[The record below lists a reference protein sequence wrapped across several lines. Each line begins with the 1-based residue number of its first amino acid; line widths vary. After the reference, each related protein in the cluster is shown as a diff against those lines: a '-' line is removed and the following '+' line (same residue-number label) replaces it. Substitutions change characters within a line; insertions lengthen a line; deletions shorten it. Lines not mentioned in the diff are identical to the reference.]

1 MTKLTLEP
9 PVYLIGE
16 YLYSSTSGVLSKD
29 NTLTRL
35 RAKES
40 ALLNAL
46 IKRVPDVL
54 SRENIVQELYEN
66 TYATDATINQ
76 LAKRLRKAMGDD
88 QRSLIRTIPKQGY
101 LLAIAPKLVEENP
114 HSSPEIPAKYLAF
127 EHGDFDPV
135 DVNVEEL
142 NRLSDINIRP
152 QDESRLQRFG
162 AATVIGCLLAVVI
175 GYGVGSWFAP
185 SARYLEHVSV
195 VEAEAQ
201 HIDTLSQTPTVVIDN
216 NQQVVAIYLKDD
228 EETVHCAYQEQVTLC
243 N

>member
-16 YLYSSTSGVLSKD
+16 FLYSSTSGVLSKD
-29 NTLTRL
+29 NNLTRL

-76 LAKRLRKAMGDD
+76 LVKRLRKAMGDD

-101 LLAIAPKLVEENP
+101 LLAIAPKLVEKHP
-114 HSSPEIPAKYLAF
+114 HTSPEIPAKYLAV

-135 DVNVEEL
+135 DVKVEEL
-142 NRLSDINIRP
+142 NRANTHSIQP
-152 QDESRLQRFG
+152 KDESRLQRFG

-175 GYGVGSWFAP
+175 GYGLGSWFAP
-185 SARYLEHVSV
+185 SARYLEQVSV

-228 EETVHCAYQEQVTLC
+228 EESVHCAYQEQVTLC

>member
-1 MTKLTLEP
+1 MAKLTLEP

-29 NTLTRL
+29 DNLTRL

-66 TYATDATINQ
+66 TYATDETINQ
-76 LAKRLRKAMGDD
+76 LVKRLRKAMGDD

-101 LLAIAPKLVEENP
+101 LLAIAPKLVEKHP
-114 HSSPEIPAKYLAF
+114 HSSPEIPAKYLAV

-135 DVNVEEL
+135 DVKVEEL
-142 NRLSDINIRP
+142 NRVNTHSIQP
-152 QDESRLQRFG
+152 KDESCLQRFS

-175 GYGVGSWFAP
+175 GYGLGSWFAP
-185 SARYLEHVSV
+185 SARYLEQVSV

>member
-1 MTKLTLEP
+1 MAKLTLEP

-29 NTLTRL
+29 DNLTRL

-76 LAKRLRKAMGDD
+76 LVKRLRKAMGDD

-101 LLAIAPKLVEENP
+101 LLAIAPKLVEKHP
-114 HSSPEIPAKYLAF
+114 HSSPEIPAKYLAV

-135 DVNVEEL
+135 DVKVEEL
-142 NRLSDINIRP
+142 NRVNTHSIQP
-152 QDESRLQRFG
+152 KDESRLQRFG

-175 GYGVGSWFAP
+175 GYGLGSWFAP
-185 SARYLEHVSV
+185 SARYLEQVSV

-228 EETVHCAYQEQVTLC
+228 EESVHCAYQEQVTLC

>member
-16 YLYSSTSGVLSKD
+16 YLYSSTSGVLSKND
-29 NTLTRL
+29 NLTRL

-46 IKRVPDVL
+46 INRVPDVL

-76 LAKRLRKAMGDD
+76 LVKRLRKAMSDD

-101 LLAIAPKLVEENP
+101 LLAIDPKLVEERP
-114 HSSPEIPAKYLAF
+114 HASPEIPAKYLTV
-127 EHGDFDPV
+127 EHGDFDPIDV
-135 DVNVEEL
+135 DIEEL
-142 NRLSDINIRP
+142 NRVTNRKIAP

-162 AATVIGCLLAVVI
+162 AATVIGCLLFVAI
-175 GYGVGSWFAP
+175 GYGLGACFAP
-185 SARYLEHVSV
+185 SARYLDQISV
-195 VEAEAQ
+195 GEAETQ
-201 HIDTLSQTPTVVIDN
+201 HIDTLSQTPTVVIDKD
-216 NQQVVAIYLKDD
+216 QQVVAIYLKDD
-228 EETVHCAYQEQVTLC
+228 EETVHCEYQEQVTLC

>member
-1 MTKLTLEP
+1 MAKLTLEP

-29 NTLTRL
+29 DNLTRL

-76 LAKRLRKAMGDD
+76 LVKRLRKAMGDD

-101 LLAIAPKLVEENP
+101 LLAIAPKLVEKHP
-114 HSSPEIPAKYLAF
+114 HSSPEIPAKYLAV

-135 DVNVEEL
+135 DVKVEEL
-142 NRLSDINIRP
+142 NRVNTHSIQP
-152 QDESRLQRFG
+152 KDESRLQRFG

-175 GYGVGSWFAP
+175 GYGLGSWFAP
-185 SARYLEHVSV
+185 SARYLEQVSV

-201 HIDTLSQTPTVVIDN
+201 HVDTLSQTPTVVID

>member
-29 NTLTRL
+29 NNLSRL

-46 IKRVPDVL
+46 IKQVPNVL
-54 SRENIVQELYEN
+54 SRDNIVQELYEN

-76 LAKRLRKAMGDD
+76 LVKRLRKAMGDD

-101 LLAIAPKLVEENP
+101 LLAIAPKLVEESP
-114 HSSPEIPAKYLAF
+114 HSSPEIPAKYLAV
-127 EHGDFDPV
+127 EHGDFDPI

-142 NRLSDINIRP
+142 NRLNDNNIRP

-162 AATVIGCLLAVVI
+162 AVTVIGCLFAMAVGYYLGASLA
-175 GYGVGSWFAP
+175 P
-185 SARYLEHVSV
+185 PARYLEQVSV
-195 VEAEAQ
+195 IDAQNQ
-201 HIDTLSQTPTVVIDN
+201 HIDTLSQTPTVVIDKE
-216 NQQVVAIYLKDD
+216 QQVVAIYLKDD

>member
-1 MTKLTLEP
+1 M
-9 PVYLIGE
+9 
-16 YLYSSTSGVLSKD
+16 SKD
-29 NTLTRL
+29 DNLTRL
-35 RAKES
+35 IAKES

-46 IKRVPDVL
+46 IKRVPGVL

-76 LAKRLRKAMGDD
+76 LVKRLIKAMGDD
-88 QRSLIRTIPKQGY
+88 QRSLIRTTPKQGY
-101 LLAIAPKLVEENP
+101 LLAIAPKLVEKHP
-114 HSSPEIPAKYLAF
+114 HSSPEIPAKYLAVK
-127 EHGDFDPV
+127 HGDFDPD
-135 DVNVEEL
+135 DVKVEEL
-142 NRLSDINIRP
+142 NRVNTHSIQP

-162 AATVIGCLLAVVI
+162 AATVIGCLLAIVI
-175 GYGVGSWFAP
+175 GYGLGSWFAP
-185 SARYLEHVSV
+185 SARYLEQVSV

-228 EETVHCAYQEQVTLC
+228 EESVHCAYREQVTLC

>member
-9 PVYLIGE
+9 PIYLIGE

-29 NTLTRL
+29 NNLTRL

-46 IKRVPDVL
+46 IKRVPEVL

-76 LAKRLRKAMGDD
+76 LVKRLRKALGDD
-88 QRSLIRTIPKQGY
+88 QRSFIRTIPKQGY
-101 LLAIAPKLVEENP
+101 LLAIAPKLIEEHP
-114 HSSPEIPAKYLAF
+114 HVSPEIPAKYLAV

-135 DVNVEEL
+135 DVKVEEL
-142 NRLSDINIRP
+142 NRVNNSKIQPR
-152 QDESRLQRFG
+152 DESRLQRFG
-162 AATVIGCLLAVVI
+162 AVTVIGCLLAVAI
-175 GYGVGSWFAP
+175 GYGLGSSFAP
-185 SARYLEHVSV
+185 STRYLEQVSV
-195 VEAEAQ
+195 LDAEIQ
-201 HIDTLSQTPTVVIDN
+201 HIDTLSQTPTVVIDKD
-216 NQQVVAIYLKDD
+216 QQVMTIYLKDD